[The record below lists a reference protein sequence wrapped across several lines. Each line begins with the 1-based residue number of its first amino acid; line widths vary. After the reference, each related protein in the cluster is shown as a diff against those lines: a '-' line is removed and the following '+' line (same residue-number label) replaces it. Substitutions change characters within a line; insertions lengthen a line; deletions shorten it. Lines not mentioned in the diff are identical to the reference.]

1 MEIKCT
7 VEEFKELIKNT
18 PVAGT
23 TDVNIELN
31 PKKIIKRFNHSFLES
46 GHISSITNHDNEPNN
61 SKL

>member
-23 TDVNIELN
+23 TDVKTNIN
-31 PKKIIKRFNHSFLES
+31 PIRISETCIEHLAQSFKS
-46 GHISSITNHDNEPNN
+46 NA
-61 SKL
+61 SKPIL

>member
-23 TDVNIELN
+23 TDVTVKLDGKAIADY
-31 PKKIIKRFNHSFLES
+31 LE
-46 GHISSITNHDNEPNN
+46 NHD
-61 SKL
+61 